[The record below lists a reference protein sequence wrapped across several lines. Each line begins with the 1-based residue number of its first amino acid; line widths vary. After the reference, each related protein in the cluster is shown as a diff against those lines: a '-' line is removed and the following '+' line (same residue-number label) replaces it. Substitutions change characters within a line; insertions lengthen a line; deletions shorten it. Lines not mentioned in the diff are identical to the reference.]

1 VPECANASQALP
13 GLRRSEPWIA
23 EEIAVS
29 NAERTVEQSPA
40 VAPVSAPA
48 PQAGWRRI
56 AGPAEPDREVTSPAV
71 QRRAEL
77 RTSLSL
83 RAERTTI
90 DAVRDPITGELY
102 YDIAD
107 DDETQNLSRR
117 GLCIRCERPPEVGTR
132 VLVQLRLPGE
142 APIDVVGLTR
152 WSRVVFVPG
161 EHGARAKALVG
172 FELLGGPPRALERY
186 GRALSR
192 IARAAP
198 EHETNPES
206 AVASPRDRR

>member
-1 VPECANASQALP
+1 MSDVQRRMEESP
-13 GLRRSEPWIA
+13 GLTP
-23 EEIAVS
+23 
-29 NAERTVEQSPA
+29 
-40 VAPVSAPA
+40 VAAPA

-56 AGPAEPDREVTSPAV
+56 AQPGEPGREVTPPAV

-142 APIDVVGLTR
+142 APVDVVGLAR
-152 WSRVVFVPG
+152 WTRVVFVPG
-161 EHGARAKALVG
+161 EHGARAAALVG
-172 FELLGGPPRALERY
+172 LELLGGPPRALERY
-186 GRALSR
+186 GRALGKL
-192 IARAAP
+192 ARGAANAD
-198 EHETNPES
+198 ETNSES

>member
-1 VPECANASQALP
+1 VSGTQHRVEESP
-13 GLRRSEPWIA
+13 G
-23 EEIAVS
+23 V
-29 NAERTVEQSPA
+29 T
-40 VAPVSAPA
+40 PVSVPA

-56 AGPAEPDREVTSPAV
+56 ARPGESEPEVTPAAV
-71 QRRAEL
+71 QRRTEG

-142 APIDVVGLTR
+142 APVDVVGLAR
-152 WSRVVFVPG
+152 WTRVVFVPG
-161 EHGARAKALVG
+161 EHGARAAALVG
-172 FELLGGPPRALERY
+172 LELLGGPPRALERY

-192 IARAAP
+192 MARGAANAD
-198 EHETNPES
+198 EMNPES